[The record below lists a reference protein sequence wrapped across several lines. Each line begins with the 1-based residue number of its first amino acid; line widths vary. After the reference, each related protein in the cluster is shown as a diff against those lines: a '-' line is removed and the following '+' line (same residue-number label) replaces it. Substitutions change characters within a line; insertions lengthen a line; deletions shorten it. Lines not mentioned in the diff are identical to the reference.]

1 MNFRELADR
10 LEMKEEEFSEWAK
23 LFVEAG
29 TADLDRLTAA
39 IGKGQWEEAADAAH
53 SIKGAAANLGMA
65 EPYEL
70 AGRIEKETREN
81 HVGRTAEW
89 ILTLRQILGQLADD
103 LQEGA
108 RRRNEQNGPGG

>member
-1 MNFRELADR
+1 MNFKELADR
-10 LEMKEEEFSEWAK
+10 LEMNEEEFSEWAK

-39 IGKGQWEEAADAAH
+39 IGRGDWAEAADAAH

-65 EPYEL
+65 ESCEL
-70 AGRIEKETREN
+70 AGRIEREAREN
-81 HVGRTAEW
+81 HLDQTAEW
-89 ILTLRQILGQLADD
+89 ILTLRKILGRVADE

-108 RRRNEQNGPGG
+108 RRNEQKGPGC